1 MNGGTIGLCIHIMSL
16 KNSSILGATP
26 KKSIATFQF
35 QSFEMNQANFSQN
48 NVVGLGFLAS
58 DRAPKDSIPSKL
70 LPDDPFEVPSYNACL
85 SKYAS
90 QEWKAY
96 WGIESDTKE

>member
-1 MNGGTIGLCIHIMSL
+1 MQEKAEAMVL
-16 KNSSILGATP
+16 KEPLKTHTTNRPTKP
-26 KKSIATFQF
+26 R
-35 QSFEMNQANFSQN
+35 ANFSQN

-58 DRAPKDSIPSKL
+58 DRASKDSIPSKL